1 MQGPQ
6 LRRVQRLCAM
16 FRPGVSARRFKSQQI
31 GAVEMFRSPAD
42 AGTTYLPYIALVTIA
57 AVTRTDEFVPES
69 ALEQM

>member
-1 MQGPQ
+1 M
-6 LRRVQRLCAM
+6 
-16 FRPGVSARRFKSQQI
+16 STRRFKSQQI